1 MSSHDRTETITSAER
16 YSLFKECYR
25 LDENNVLF
33 QKYSFQISSI
43 ERKKYRIYF
52 EELVDFEANII
63 KDSILKGFNSIE
75 KNIIF
80 EIFPV
85 NYFLDTSFD
94 FLYESSY
101 FKNAE
106 TRLKAANMDYDEFV
120 KNVKALRRN

>member
-1 MSSHDRTETITSAER
+1 MSSYDRTETISSAER

-85 NYFLDTSFD
+85 NYFLNIFFD
-94 FLYESSY
+94 FLYDIS
-101 FKNAE
+101 F
-106 TRLKAANMDYDEFV
+106 F
-120 KNVKALRRN
+120 